1 MTPKALVKAN
11 KTAVTTSREFV
22 ADLQDFEQSLL
33 GRMDQVGLPTD
44 GVLVAVRERSRIF
57 QNIDD
62 SLAELGHERLAESLY
77 LSKFLAAVAAG
88 LFDAALNYLWDETI
102 GELRKRVAAYDLSY
116 FFDLAVGSASEQRK
130 SLKNEDDLSKVTDQD
145 LIQAANRIGLV
156 SDVGFQQLDLV
167 RFMRNHASAAHPN
180 QVELRAMQLLNFLE
194 TCIVEVILLPED
206 DVVVVI
212 RRLLQNIK
220 TQKLSKGDADTT
232 GATFDRLPEEQA
244 DNLASG
250 LSGIYT
256 RVDTDAQTRDNVRL
270 ILPKLWPHLTEDA
283 RRQFGVRALRFRV
296 NQDDK
301 QANLARE
308 LLDAVD
314 GASYL
319 PDKLKIPEI
328 EVALEDL
335 NSTHNNWNNFVNEV
349 APARA
354 LKRVVGNPPEVPE
367 SVEQK
372 YVHTVVYVYL
382 TNGHGEAFSA
392 SPIYRELID
401 GFTPTQARTALLSFT
416 NATVSARL
424 QHTLAQRQWKELL
437 ALLENKLIG
446 RPTTRLFEALTHF
459 TGPPQ
464 NAKSDTRIKRLV
476 IEVKS

>member
-1 MTPKALVKAN
+1 MPPKALVKSN
-11 KTAVTTSREFV
+11 KAPVSAPQAFV
-22 ADLQDFEQSLL
+22 ADLQSFEQSLL
-33 GRMDQVGLPTD
+33 GRMNQVGLPTE

-62 SLAELGHERLAESLY
+62 SLAELGYERIAESLY

-102 GELRKRVAAYDLSY
+102 SELRKRVAGYDLSY

-130 SLKNEDDLSKVTDQD
+130 SLKQEEDLSKVTDQD

-194 TCIVEVILLPED
+194 TCIVEVILLPEND
-206 DVVVVI
+206 AVVVI

-220 TQKLSKGDADTT
+220 TQKLSQSDADTT
-232 GATFDRLPEEQA
+232 GGTFDRLPEDQA

-270 ILPKLWPHLTEDA
+270 IIPKLWPHLSEDS
-283 RRQFGVRALRFRV
+283 RRQFGVRALRFRI
-296 NQDDK
+296 NQDGT
-301 QANLARE
+301 QAKLARE
-308 LLDAVD
+308 LLEAVD

-319 PDKLKIPEI
+319 PDELKIPEI
-328 EVALEDL
+328 ELALEDL
-335 NSTHNNWNNFVNEV
+335 KNSHEGWNNFTNEV

-367 SVEQK
+367 SVERK
-372 YVHTVVYVYL
+372 YVNTVVYVFL
-382 TNGHGEAFSA
+382 TNGHGESLSA
-392 SPIYRELID
+392 SPIYRELIE
-401 GFTPTQARTALLSFT
+401 GFTPTQAKIALLSFT
-416 NATVSARL
+416 DATVSSRL
-424 QHTLAQRQWKELL
+424 QHALAQTQWKELL
-437 ALLENKLIG
+437 GLLEKKLIG
-446 RPTTRLFEALTHF
+446 RPAQRLFEALTNF
-459 TGPPQ
+459 SAPLQ
-464 NAKSDTRIKRLV
+464 NAKKDTSIKQLV
-476 IEVKS
+476 RDVKS